1 VRGAVLLPGVVTI
14 ASIAAGA
21 CSGEPAAAARSQ
33 PVDPAALRAQEERF
47 DRDRRPD
54 LVVAALALRPGAVV
68 ADVGAG
74 TGLMTLH
81 LARAVG
87 DGGRVVATDIDGAV
101 LDMLGTRIDAAG
113 LGGRIERRV
122 VAPDQPGLEAGGY
135 DAILLAQVD
144 NYLAD
149 RVTWLRAALPAL
161 RPGGRL
167 VITNRLHHRAAA
179 LEAAARAGLHRL
191 SESTDAPGQFIA
203 VFTAGTAGTTT
214 PGTPPSPAETTP

>member
-1 VRGAVLLPGVVTI
+1 LSAVRGAALFLGLV
-14 ASIAAGA
+14 ACHAACNGD
-21 CSGEPAAAARSQ
+21 PAAAARGPSSRS
-33 PVDPAALRAQEERF
+33 DPDALRAQETRF
-47 DRDRRPD
+47 DRERRPD
-54 LVVAALALRPGAVV
+54 LVISALALRPGAVV

-87 DGGRVVATDIDGAV
+87 DSGRVVATDVDGAV

-113 LGGRIERRV
+113 DDIGRRIERRV
-122 VAPDQPGLEAGGY
+122 VAPDQPGLEPGTY

-149 RVTWLRAALPAL
+149 RVAWLRAAVPAL

-179 LEAAARAGLHRL
+179 LEAAERAGLARA
-191 SESTDAPGQFIA
+191 SESTEAPGQFIA
-203 VFTAGTAGTTT
+203 VFVLQSLPSTVRPTGEPT
-214 PGTPPSPAETTP
+214 P

>member
-14 ASIAAGA
+14 ATIAAGA

-33 PVDPAALRAQEERF
+33 PVDPAALHAQEERF

-113 LGGRIERRV
+113 DDIGRRIERRV
-122 VAPDQPGLEAGGY
+122 VAPDQPGLEPGGY

-179 LEAAARAGLHRL
+179 LEAAERAGLHRL

-203 VFTAGTAGTTT
+203 VFTAGTTT
-214 PGTPPSPAETTP
+214 PGTTPAPAETTP